1 MECLIGIQPCPFIP
15 VLSVA
20 VSLLQWLN
28 AGDVMD
34 LMATWL
40 KIVTAQPFLEKIC
53 WCLSWE
59 MLVTGGYMREEWGS
73 SVCWALAWA
82 GHHLE
87 GFAFM
92 FYISFLAGFPLLS
105 PCAPCPLSPF
115 LLLPAWGGGRK
126 GREMEVGWEGGIHPL
141 VSGVK
146 AFRQSLGH
154 SSRWWPSSL
163 EGS

>member
-1 MECLIGIQPCPFIP
+1 MKISLSLSMECLTGIQPCPFIP

-59 MLVTGGYMREEWGS
+59 MLVTGGYIREEGGS

-87 GFAFM
+87 GFAFV
-92 FYISFLAGFPLLS
+92 FYINFLGRVSSSFPLCSLPSFPISAPPCMGWRQEGERDGGWVRGRHSS
-105 PCAPCPLSPF
+105 PCEWCQGF
-115 LLLPAWGGGRK
+115 
-126 GREMEVGWEGGIHPL
+126 
-141 VSGVK
+141 
-146 AFRQSLGH
+146 
-154 SSRWWPSSL
+154 
-163 EGS
+163 